1 MRIVKSGVGVIILR
15 RSMIIDDSVLS
26 SLVGISCVDDEFTWS
41 GSVCMEMFDIFGAF
55 GSGSYKFGRMF
66 NGIDEIASDILLS
79 ESFLVCD
86 KSHGCG
92 DCTDFDSL

>member
-1 MRIVKSGVGVIILR
+1 
-15 RSMIIDDSVLS
+15 
-26 SLVGISCVDDEFTWS
+26 
-41 GSVCMEMFDIFGAF
+41 MEMFDIFGAF

-66 NGIDEIASDILLS
+66 NGKDEIASDILLS